1 MDNSFHNLLLLTETI
16 FHKKIVV
23 ETTKLGLLPGQ
34 GKILDYLYNNNGC
47 EQRELSR
54 AFFIEP
60 ATITGIIQRMETAN
74 LLIREYRNGN
84 KKTNYVSL
92 TEKGFETAKKVQE
105 IFKKAEEEAFNNISE
120 KDLLSFMTTLKKIN
134 NNIITKECSKNE

>member
-1 MDNSFHNLLLLTETI
+1 MAVVVVLATPALLVKPI
-16 FHKKIVV
+16 IMINNIYAVCFKKH
-23 ETTKLGLLPGQ
+23 T
-34 GKILDYLYNNNGC
+34 
-47 EQRELSR
+47 

-60 ATITGIIQRMETAN
+60 ATITGIIQRMENSN

-105 IFKKAEEEAFNNISE
+105 IFKKAEKEAFKDISQE
-120 KDLLSFMTTLKKIN
+120 DLLSFMTTLKKIN
-134 NNIITKECSKNE
+134 NNIITKEYSKNE

>member
-1 MDNSFHNLLLLTETI
+1 MEYKTHDEL
-16 FHKKIVV
+16 KKLIDGYF
-23 ETTKLGLLPGQ
+23 TLCQKS
-34 GKILDYLYNNNGC
+34 D
-47 EQRELSR
+47 
-54 AFFIEP
+54 EP
-60 ATITGIIQRMETAN
+60 ATITGIIQRMENSN

-105 IFKKAEEEAFNNISE
+105 IFKKAEQEAFKDISQE
-120 KDLLSFMTTLKKIN
+120 DLLSFMTTLKKIN